1 MNNQH
6 EQLRSVL
13 QRAANSG
20 TADEAGGGA
29 HHAFAA
35 AVQQGQAIRRRRT
48 AAVGGVLAGF
58 VLLGGVV
65 AVNGFRTGDGGRSG
79 EVVVADTSAP
89 TPGPTTQPVTPV
101 TEPKSSEVPP
111 SGPSTTATPSTPA
124 TPVDTTAGPPAAAGP
139 LAIAVLAD
147 GSLVS
152 IDPLTQEQVIIDT
165 LDFVPTKLVAG
176 QEPGAVFI
184 GQRRTSD
191 NGYEL
196 IDVIRRR
203 ADGQRDV
210 VVEGVTA
217 FAVDTNG
224 RMLAYTTPGPGTGDP
239 GRPAPQIIERDL
251 ASGVERSWVH
261 QGYELETIG
270 ELNYSPDG
278 TQLAYSASF
287 ESAQIY
293 VIDVESATQR
303 SQAIE
308 PLLAADGSQLDSFG
322 SVDWIDNETLAVV
335 GRCCYAEGVSPDE
348 VFTMSLDGEVI
359 DRLVLTGA
367 VSVDVD
373 PTGTWWAVTRAAG
386 ADVPTT
392 YLTVRFPDA
401 TLVDYDQVTVMGLT

>member
-13 QRAANSG
+13 QRAANTG
-20 TADEAGGGA
+20 THDEAGGGA
-29 HHAFAA
+29 QHAFAA
-35 AVQQGQAIRRRRT
+35 ALHQGQAIRRRRT

-58 VLLGGVV
+58 VVLGGVV

-79 EVVVADTSAP
+79 EVVVAETSAP
-89 TPGPTTQPVTPV
+89 TPGPTTQPGPV
-101 TEPKSSEVPP
+101 TSVT
-111 SGPSTTATPSTPA
+111 GTTAPSVAPTPA
-124 TPVDTTAGPPAAAGP
+124 PSPTSTTPVDTTLTPPVAVGP
-139 LAIAVLAD
+139 LAIAMLAD

-152 IDPLTQEQVIIDT
+152 IDPLTQQQVVIDT

-176 QEPGAVFI
+176 PEPGTVFI

-196 IDVIRRR
+196 IDVIRRS
-203 ADGQRDV
+203 ADGRRDV

-217 FAVDTNG
+217 FGVDTTG
-224 RMLAYTTPGPGTGDP
+224 QLLAYATPGPGTGDP
-239 GRPAPQIIERDL
+239 GRPAPSIVERDMT
-251 ASGVERSWVH
+251 SGVERSWVH
-261 QGYELETIG
+261 RGYELETVG

-287 ESAQIY
+287 ETAQIY
-293 VIDVESATQR
+293 VIDTESATQR

-308 PLLAADGSQLDSFG
+308 PLLAANGSQLDSFG

-335 GRCCYAEGVSPDE
+335 GRCCYAETESPDE
-348 VFTMSLDGEVI
+348 VFTMQLDGDVI
-359 DRLVLTGA
+359 DRLVVTKA

-386 ADVPTT
+386 ADIPTT
-392 YLTVRFPDA
+392 YVTVRSPDGA
-401 TLVDYDQVTVMGLT
+401 LVDYDQVTVMGLT